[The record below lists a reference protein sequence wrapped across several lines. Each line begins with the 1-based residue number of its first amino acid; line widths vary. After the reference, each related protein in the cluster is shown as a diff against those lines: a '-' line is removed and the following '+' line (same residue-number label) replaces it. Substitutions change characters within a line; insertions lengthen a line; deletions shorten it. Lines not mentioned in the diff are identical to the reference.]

1 MTSSSRHNSQD
12 IGGSENVYVESSPS
26 APPFS
31 PITPVM
37 NYSTMVTNSRTPNS
51 DRVQDA
57 HLGRPLEPFSENDN
71 PDAIALRSAISVLQ
85 IQRGQALTDL
95 KTLEEQKTLAA
106 AAPEKF
112 IQALTN
118 GGIQTQSKNLLDA
131 SSEQPRRTYQNGLQD
146 FSKSFGNIPG
156 PQNVVRCPAIN
167 WAKYHIIGEGLD
179 RLHEQQKLRP
189 EPGEPERDDESE
201 PEPEKP
207 PKAVIAAP
215 YSPWTDKL
223 PKSSIVTRS
232 GVNRDP

>member
-1 MTSSSRHNSQD
+1 MSHATMASNSTIAD
-12 IGGSENVYVESSPS
+12 LDYVQ
-26 APPFS
+26 
-31 PITPVM
+31 
-37 NYSTMVTNSRTPNS
+37 NR
-51 DRVQDA
+51 
-57 HLGRPLEPFSENDN
+57 HLGRPMEPFSESDN
-71 PDAIALRSAISVLQ
+71 PDAIAIRSAISILQ
-85 IQRGQALTDL
+85 IQRRQAIEDV

-112 IQALTN
+112 VQAITD
-118 GGIQTQSKNLLDA
+118 GAIQTQSKSLLDA
-131 SSEQPRRTYQNGLQD
+131 STEQSEVPMQNGTRD
-146 FSKSFGNIPG
+146 FSRSFGNIPG

-167 WAKYHIIGEGLD
+167 WAKYHIVGEGLD

-207 PKAVIAAP
+207 PKAVVAAP

-232 GVNRDP
+232 GVNREP

>member
-1 MTSSSRHNSQD
+1 M
-12 IGGSENVYVESSPS
+12 ESSPS

-37 NYSTMVTNSRTPNS
+37 SYSTMATNSTTTDP
-51 DRVQDA
+51 DRARDA
-57 HLGRPLEPFSENDN
+57 HLGRPLEPFSETEN

-85 IQRGQALTDL
+85 IQRGQALKDL
-95 KTLEEQKTLAA
+95 KSLEEQKTLAV

-112 IQALTN
+112 VQAIAN
-118 GGIQTQSKNLLDA
+118 GAIQTQPKKLLDA
-131 SSEQPRRTYQNGLQD
+131 LNEQSRRPDQNGTED
-146 FSKSFGNIPG
+146 FSQSFGNIPG

-167 WAKYHIIGEGLD
+167 WAKYHIVGEGLE
-179 RLHEQQKLRP
+179 RLHQQQKLRP